1 MTRKKYVKQLMA
13 LGVPRNRANAM
24 AYLCRAAGKT
34 YAADYKAQA
43 PWLRVTK
50 AVSDLKTAFIK
61 AGAAMAKAAAF
72 LCANLNAR
80 AQQRGENITVQ
91 IIVGGAK
98 E

>member
-24 AYLCRAAGKT
+24 ACLCRAAGKT

-43 PWLRVTK
+43 PWLRITK
-50 AVSDLKTAFIK
+50 AASDLKTAFMK
-61 AGAAMAKAAAF
+61 ARDALAKAAAF
-72 LCANLNAR
+72 ICKNLNSR
-80 AQQRGENITVQ
+80 AQQRGENITVE
-91 IIVGGAK
+91 ITVGGAK